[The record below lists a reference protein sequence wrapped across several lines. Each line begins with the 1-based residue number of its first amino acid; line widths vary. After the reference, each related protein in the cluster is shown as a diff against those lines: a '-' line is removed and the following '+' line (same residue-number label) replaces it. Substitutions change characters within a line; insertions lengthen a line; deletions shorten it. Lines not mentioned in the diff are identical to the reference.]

1 MRLEYSLRS
10 ACFIIALLFRQGI
23 ARLGYSGN
31 KGLIMHK
38 LRCLFFIILIGLS
51 QACKNMKNQFEFQMG
66 DLLFS
71 VGKEESELLAAI
83 QNTTGQG
90 KDFPF
95 SHVGIVSIENGQA
108 YVLEATDPEGVIKI
122 PLEDFFEKTATL
134 NNRHLIAV
142 GRLKSEFAYTIA
154 DAIKNAE
161 KHLGKGYDYAYS
173 EANDQ
178 FYCSELV
185 RFAFLDSHGKPI
197 FEPLAMSFKD
207 PKTGNIDSYWI
218 KHFEKLGKPVPDGEP
233 GTNPADMA
241 QSPIIKIV
249 HKYY

>member
-1 MRLEYSLRS
+1 
-10 ACFIIALLFRQGI
+10 
-23 ARLGYSGN
+23 
-31 KGLIMHK
+31 MHK
-38 LRCLFFIILIGLS
+38 FRFLFCIILVVFS
-51 QACKNMKNQFEFQMG
+51 QACKKMKNQFELQSG

-71 VGKEESELLAAI
+71 VGNDNSELLGAI
-83 QNTTGQG
+83 QNTTGQD
-90 KDFPF
+90 KEIPF
-95 SHVGIVSIENGQA
+95 SHVAIVSIENGKE
-108 YVLEATDPEGVIKI
+108 YVIEATDPEGVIKI
-122 PLEDFFEKTATL
+122 PLEDFFKKTATL
-134 NNRHLIAV
+134 NNGHAIAV
-142 GRLKSEFAYTIA
+142 GRVKKEFEYTIE

-173 EANDQ
+173 ETNDE

-185 RFAFLDSHGKPI
+185 RFAFLDSLGKPI

-207 PKTGNIDSYWI
+207 PATGEIDSYWV

-241 QSPIIKIV
+241 QAPVIEIV